1 MLITKIIKEWNVWRA
16 VRRVV
21 KSHKKQFWELNFDV
35 DWLGRVYTVINI
47 PDEIVDMP
55 IKTQKDVI
63 MQRMC
68 VDNYIKDNLNG
79 VTKLL
84 NDLRLSDLVMYPD
97 NYERFNNTDS
107 ILLILSPIR
116 IYSKF
121 WIVAAYFLGVSGIIT
136 FFSFL
141 ISYLIRIF

>member
-1 MLITKIIKEWNVWRA
+1 MLIDKIIKEMNVWRT

-21 KSHKKQFWELNFDV
+21 KTHKKQFWDLNFDV

-47 PDEIVDMP
+47 PDEIMDMP
-55 IKTQKDVI
+55 IKTQKDVVL
-63 MQRMC
+63 QRMC
-68 VDNYIKDNLNG
+68 IDNYIKDSLEG

-84 NDLRLSDLVMYPD
+84 NDLRLSNLVMYPD

-107 ILLILSPIR
+107 ILLILSPTR

-121 WIVAAYFLGVSGIIT
+121 WIVAAYFLGVSGIVT
-136 FFSFL
+136 FL
-141 ISYLIRIF
+141 IFLINYLIRVI